1 MLRTPALV
9 NTFIN
14 NDSLSSGMRYIQG
27 QNRDQIY
34 LFPVS
39 LNDAVEAENEVRL
52 INAFIDSLKIE
63 EFGFRVDHIE
73 NGRPAYHP
81 ADLLKLYIYGYL
93 NKIRS
98 SRDLEKECSRNIEVM
113 WLLKCLK
120 PDHNTIAN
128 FRRDNPKA
136 IKKVFRE
143 TVKIAKYFNLIG
155 GTLIAGDSTKLR
167 AQNSKKNNYNQKKI
181 DRHLEYIEN
190 KLAEYEKA
198 LAESDG
204 DEKQEIENEIKKQ
217 NQRKQGYKKIEQQLK
232 ESGQRQ
238 ISTSDPDSRHQITRN
253 NITEVAYSAQTSVDA
268 KNNIPID
275 YKITNANDKKALG
288 EMLRRAKTIL
298 RNNDFTALYDKGYHT
313 GSELAIADALGI
325 PAIVAIPPFSGASHA
340 PDLNYDVEH
349 FDYDPQNDTYTC
361 LQGHTLRT
369 TGYWHH
375 AKNDAGELAYRF
387 RNYTTPQCK
396 TCPVRPLCTK
406 SAANGKQVRR
416 SEFAHNVENNKK
428 RVQNS
433 QKLYKRRQAIV
444 EHPFGT
450 IKRQWGFNYI
460 ITKKYIVRAE
470 ADFGFI
476 MTAYNLRRLI
486 NIIGASKLGKYL
498 AGIFQHF
505 QLNFKHFQLFLSQL
519 NRILYKTIKTDCRAY
534 LFSGHLIKLCFTT
547 PEIGF

>member
-1 MLRTPALV
+1 MLKTQAHI
-9 NTFIN
+9 NTFEKQ
-14 NDSLSSGMRYIQG
+14 SFVPSGMKYLQG
-27 QNRDQIY
+27 ENRDQIT

-52 INAFIDSLKIE
+52 IDVFVDSLKLE
-63 EFGFRVDHIE
+63 EFGFRIDHGE

-98 SRDLEKECSRNIEVM
+98 SRDMEKECKRNIEVM

-143 TVKIAKYFNLIG
+143 TVRIARYFNLIG

-198 LAESDG
+198 LANSDG
-204 DEKQEIENEIKKQ
+204 DEKKEIEREIEKQ
-217 NQRKQGYKKIEQQLK
+217 NQRKDNYKKIERQLK

-253 NITEVAYSAQTSVDA
+253 NITEVSYSAQTSVDA
-268 KNNIPID
+268 KNYIPID
-275 YKITNANDKKALG
+275 YKITNANDKKAMG

-298 RNNDFTALYDKGYHT
+298 RTNQFTALYDKGYHT
-313 GSELAIADALGI
+313 GSELAIADDLNI

-340 PDLNYDVEH
+340 PDIRYDVEH
-349 FDYDPQNDTYTC
+349 FDYDPKTDTYTC
-361 LQGHTLRT
+361 LQGHTLTT

-375 AKNDAGELAYRF
+375 AKNDAGEVAYRF
-387 RNYTTPQCK
+387 RNYTTPKCK

-416 SEFAHNVENNKK
+416 SEFADSVENNKK
-428 RVQNS
+428 RVQKS
-433 QKLYKRRQAIV
+433 EKLYKRRQAIV

-460 ITKKYIVRAE
+460 ITKKYIERAE

-476 MTAYNLRRLI
+476 MTAYNLRRMI
-486 NIIGASKLGKYL
+486 NIVGMKSLKQYL
-498 AGIFQHF
+498 RSIFSVLCSIF
-505 QLNFKHFQLFLSQL
+505 DRFKLFLNQI
-519 NRILYKTIKTDCRAY
+519 NRILRLIMKNPKNLNTLLNTTE
-534 LFSGHLIKLCFTT
+534 STLIKSFQ
-547 PEIGF
+547 IGF

>member
-1 MLRTPALV
+1 MLTTPSPV
-9 NTFIN
+9 NVN
-14 NDSLSSGMRYIQG
+14 KNGLLLSSNMKYIKG
-27 QNRDQIY
+27 QNRAQIS

-39 LNDAVEAENEVRL
+39 LNDAVGAENEVRIIDL
-52 INAFIDSLKIE
+52 FVDSLKLP
-63 EFGFRVDHIE
+63 EFGFNVDHTE

-81 ADLLKLYIYGYL
+81 SDLLKLYIYGYL

-98 SRDLEKECSRNIEVM
+98 SRDLEKECRRNIEVM

-120 PDHNTIAN
+120 PDHNTISN
-128 FRRDNPKA
+128 FRRDNQKG

-143 TVKIAKYFNLIG
+143 TVRIAKYFNLIG
-155 GTLIAGDSTKLR
+155 GTLVAGDSTKLR

-198 LAESDG
+198 LAENDG
-204 DEKQEIENEIKKQ
+204 DKQEIEKEIKKQ
-217 NQRKQGYKKIEQQLK
+217 NQRKDNYKNIEKELK

-253 NITEVAYSAQTSVDA
+253 NITEVAYSAQTTVDA

-275 YKITNANDKKALG
+275 YKVTNANDKKAMG
-288 EMLRRAKTIL
+288 NMLRRAKSIL
-298 RNNDFTALYDKGYHT
+298 GHNNFTALYDKGYHT
-313 GSELAIADALGI
+313 GSELAIADALDI

-349 FDYDPQNDTYTC
+349 FDYDPQTDTYTC

-375 AKNDAGELAYRF
+375 AKNGAGETAYRF

-396 TCPVRPLCTK
+396 TCEVRPLCTK
-406 SAANGKQVRR
+406 SAVNGKQVRR
-416 SEFAHNVENNKK
+416 SEFTDSIENNKK
-428 RVQNS
+428 RVQES
-433 QKLYKRRQAIV
+433 EKLYKRRQAIV

-460 ITKKYIVRAE
+460 ITKKYIERAE
-470 ADFGFI
+470 ADFGLI
-476 MTAYNLRRLI
+476 MVAYNLRRII
-486 NIIGASKLGKYL
+486 NIVGMQKLRKYL
-498 AGIFQHF
+498 KSIFSVLCSRCAHFKLFLNLKNQILKLIMKNQKILILPLNTSERF
-505 QLNFKHFQLFLSQL
+505 QLTVIQF
-519 NRILYKTIKTDCRAY
+519 
-534 LFSGHLIKLCFTT
+534 
-547 PEIGF
+547 GF

>member
-1 MLRTPALV
+1 MLRIPEFV
-9 NTFIN
+9 NTFKT
-14 NDSLSSGMRYIQG
+14 NDSLPSGMRYIQG

-39 LNDAVEAENEVRL
+39 LDDALAAENEVRV
-52 INAFIDSLKIE
+52 IDAFVDSLNLP
-63 EFGFRVDHIE
+63 EFGFKVDHTE

-81 ADLLKLYIYGYL
+81 SDLLKLYIYGYL

-98 SRDLEKECSRNIEVM
+98 SRDLEKECKRNIEVM
-113 WLLKCLK
+113 WLLQCLK

-143 TVKIAKYFNLIG
+143 TVRIARYFNLIG

-204 DEKQEIENEIKKQ
+204 DDKQEIENEIKKQ

-232 ESGQRQ
+232 ESGQPQ
-238 ISTSDPDSRHQITRN
+238 VSTSDPESRQLITRN

-275 YKITNANDKKALG
+275 YKITNSNDKKALG

-298 RNNDFTALYDKGYHT
+298 RTNQFTALYDKGYHT

-349 FDYDPQNDTYTC
+349 FEYDPKTDTYTC
-361 LQGHTLRT
+361 LQGHTLTT
-369 TGYWHH
+369 TGYWHQ

-387 RNYTTPQCK
+387 RNYTTPLCK
-396 TCPVRPLCTK
+396 ACPVRPLCTK

-416 SEFAHNVENNKK
+416 SEFAHNIENNKI
-428 RVQNS
+428 RVHNS

-460 ITKKYIVRAE
+460 ITKKFINRAE

-476 MTAYNLRRLI
+476 MTAYNLRRMI
-486 NIIGASKLGKYL
+486 NIIGAGKLGKYMT
-498 AGIFQHF
+498 GIFQHF
-505 QLNFKHFQLFLSQL
+505 ILKIKRFQLILSQI
-519 NRILYKTIKTDCRAY
+519 NRILEKTITTSCYTY
-534 LFSGHLIKLCFTT
+534 LFPGRLIKLNFTS
-547 PEIGF
+547 PGMGF